1 MGNEKNSVGSDTCH
15 EVDGFGSE
23 RRPTTSIVGH
33 ALPRVD
39 TLSQTT
45 GGLKYVGDLS
55 FPGMIYARVLRSAH
69 PHAHIVSI
77 DTREAEA
84 SPGVLAAVT
93 GRDFSRNSFGTSLL
107 DQPILATDKVRH
119 IGDGV
124 AAVAAV
130 SEPIALDALKKIK
143 VEYEPLPGVFDP
155 FEAMEETAPKVHAP
169 RSNIYFQTRIRKGD
183 VERAFAESDLVVEE
197 RYSSPM
203 VDHAPIETHT
213 CIAVWDAGGRLTV
226 WSSLGRITLGRSDI
240 AAVLGLP
247 ISKVRVISTQVGGN
261 FGGKNEIT
269 LEPVTA
275 LLARKTGRPVKSV
288 MSREEEFTATTKR
301 HPFRMEYKTG
311 VRRDGRILAR
321 RIRLVA
327 DGGAYF
333 SWSETTVGK
342 AIVLSAGPYHIEN
355 LEAEACAVYTN
366 KAPSGAMRGF
376 GAPQVCFAYESHMDS
391 IARRLSMDPLRIRL
405 LNSYD
410 EGAVSP
416 TGQVLHSVAIKK
428 TLVAAANRFGW
439 RESKE

>member
-1 MGNEKNSVGSDTCH
+1 MSNEKISVVSGAYK
-15 EVDGFGSE
+15 EAGGFGSE
-23 RRPTTSIVGH
+23 RRPKTSIVGH
-33 ALPRVD
+33 DLPRLD

-45 GGLKYVGDLS
+45 GGLKYIGDLS

-69 PHAHIVSI
+69 PHGRILSI
-77 DTREAEA
+77 DTGEAEA

-93 GRDFSRNSFGTSLL
+93 GREFARNAFGTTLL
-107 DQPILATDKVRH
+107 DQPILAADKVRH

-130 SEPIALDALKKIK
+130 TEQIALDALKKIK
-143 VEYEPLPGVFDP
+143 VEYEPLAGVFDP
-155 FEAMEETAPKVHAP
+155 VEAMEERAPKVHEP
-169 RSNIYFQTRIRKGD
+169 RSNIYFQHRIRKGD

-197 RYSSPM
+197 RYTSPM
-203 VDHAPIETHT
+203 VDHAPIETHA
-213 CIAVWDAGGRLTV
+213 CIAVWDAAGRLTV

-269 LEPVTA
+269 LEPVAA
-275 LLARKTGRPVKSV
+275 LLARKTGRPVKSIL
-288 MSREEEFTATTKR
+288 SREEEFTSTTKR
-301 HPFRMEYKTG
+301 HPFLMDYKTG
-311 VRRDGRILAR
+311 VRKDGRILAR

-327 DGGAYF
+327 DGGAYC
-333 SWSETTVGK
+333 SWSETTLGK
-342 AIVLSAGPYHIEN
+342 AIVLSAGPYNIEN
-355 LEAEACAVYTN
+355 LEAEAYAVYTN

-391 IARRLSMDPLRIRL
+391 IARRLSMDPLGIRL
-405 LNSYD
+405 INCYD

-439 RESKE
+439 RGSKE

>member
-1 MGNEKNSVGSDTCH
+1 MGNEKLSDASDAYK
-15 EVDGFGSE
+15 EADGFGSD
-23 RRPTTSIVGH
+23 RGPKTSIVGH
-33 ALPRVD
+33 DLPRVD

-45 GGLKYVGDLS
+45 GGLKYIGDLS
-55 FPGMIYARVLRSAH
+55 FPGMIYARILRSSH
-69 PHAHIVSI
+69 PHARIVSI

-84 SPGVLAAVT
+84 SAGVLATVT
-93 GRDFSRNSFGTSLL
+93 GKDFSRNAFGTTLL
-107 DQPILATDKVRH
+107 DQPILAADKVRH

-130 SEPIALDALKKIK
+130 SEQIALDALKKIN

-155 FEAMEETAPKVHAP
+155 LEAMEETAPKVHE
-169 RSNIYFQTRIRKGD
+169 RGSNIYFQYRIRKGD
-183 VERAFAESDLVVEE
+183 VEKAFAESDLVVEE
-197 RYSSPM
+197 RYSTPM
-203 VDHAPIETHT
+203 VDHAPIETHA
-213 CIAVWDAGGRLTV
+213 CIAVWDDAGRLTV

-269 LEPVTA
+269 VEPVVA

-288 MSREEEFTATTKR
+288 LCREEEFASTTKR
-301 HPFRMEYKTG
+301 HPFLMDYKTG
-311 VRRDGRILAR
+311 VRKDGRILAR

-327 DGGAYF
+327 DGGAYC
-333 SWSETTVGK
+333 SWSETTLGK
-342 AIVLSAGPYHIEN
+342 AIVLSAGPYNIEN
-355 LEAEACAVYTN
+355 LEAEAYAVYTN

-391 IARRLSMDPLRIRL
+391 IARKLSLDPLRIRL
-405 LNSYD
+405 LNCYY

-428 TLVAAANRFGW
+428 TLLAAANRFGW